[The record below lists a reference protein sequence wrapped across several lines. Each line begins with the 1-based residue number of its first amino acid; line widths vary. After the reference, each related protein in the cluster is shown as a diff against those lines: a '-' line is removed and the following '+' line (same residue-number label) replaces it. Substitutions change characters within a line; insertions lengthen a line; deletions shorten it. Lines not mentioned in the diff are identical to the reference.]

1 MPFRTVLTIAGIGPA
16 DRDMKS
22 ALDLC
27 EEIEAHLSV
36 LLIAMAA
43 PPPVGEYAISLSQT
57 WLEEREQ
64 DAKALT
70 DKAEA
75 LETLLAKRGLSAD
88 LSTDYVEEAGAEGT
102 IGTRARYSDL
112 VLVGPDV
119 LATVTLKRHVINGVL
134 FHAQRPLL
142 LLPEGAKPSLRPQR
156 ILIGWNSS
164 LEAARAIR
172 EAAELIS
179 QATDVRVV
187 MVDPQSADRANGP
200 EPGADVAAYLAR
212 HGAKVTVDRLPSS
225 GLTVAELL
233 KRHAVDVAAD
243 MIVMGAY
250 GHTRLRE
257 RIFGG
262 VTQEMLTRSA
272 TPVFLAR

>member
-16 DRDMKS
+16 DRDMRI
-22 ALDLC
+22 AMDLC
-27 EEIEAHLSV
+27 EEIDAHLSV

-43 PPPVGEYAISLSQT
+43 TPPMGEYAISLSQA
-57 WLEEREQ
+57 WLEERER
-64 DAKALT
+64 DMKALT
-70 DKAEA
+70 DKEDEFEA
-75 LETLLAKRGLSAD
+75 VLAKRGLSAD
-88 LSTDYVEEAGAEGT
+88 LSTEYVEEVGAEAA
-102 IGTRARYSDL
+102 IGTRSRYSDL
-112 VLVGPDV
+112 VVLGPDL

-142 LLPEGAKPSLRPQR
+142 LAPEGTRPSLRPQR

-172 EAAELIS
+172 EAAEIIS
-179 QATDVRVV
+179 QATEVRIV

-212 HGAKVTVDRLPSS
+212 YGAKVTVDRLPSS
-225 GLTVAELL
+225 GMTVAELL
-233 KRHAVDVAAD
+233 KRHAMDVAAD

-262 VTQEMLTRSA
+262 VTQDMLAGSA
-272 TPVFLAR
+272 TPIFLAR

>member
-16 DRDMKS
+16 DRDIKS

-27 EEIEAHLSV
+27 EEVEAHLSV

-43 PPPVGEYAISLSQT
+43 PPPIGEYAISLSQA

-64 DAKALT
+64 DTKMLTEKADEL
-70 DKAEA
+70 EA
-75 LETLLAKRGLSAD
+75 LLAKRGLSAD
-88 LSTDYVEEAGAEGT
+88 LSTEYVEEAGAEGA

-112 VLVGPDV
+112 VVVGPDV
-119 LATVTLKRHVINGVL
+119 LGTVNLKRHVVNGVL

-142 LLPEGAKPSLRPQR
+142 LLPEGARPSLRPQR
-156 ILIGWNSS
+156 VLIGWNSS
-164 LEAARAIR
+164 VEASRAIR

-233 KRHAVDVAAD
+233 KRHAIDVAAD

-250 GHTRLRE
+250 GRTRLRE

-262 VTQEMLTRSA
+262 VTQDMLSGGA